1 MKFLYVLVALAAVA
15 TIRVRRY
22 RRRRQRDTSPGRP
35 RSSFDLAFLKS
46 GVALVTW
53 REVRQRVRGRMFRIS
68 TLVILAAIA
77 AAIVIPTLHH
87 AGSSTQKVGVVGTLS
102 PALRSVVHDD
112 VRANGGVAHFVTL
125 RSVSLAKSELRSGQI
140 DFAIVNAQ
148 SIVVNSLRNS
158 TNASEIVQIARD
170 LGVAQALGAA
180 HLSAAQSAAIAN
192 AHSLSVTSL
201 KHQKVNGANVGASVF
216 GLILIFMMLQQYNTW
231 TLIGVMEEKSSRV
244 IEVLLSALRPI
255 QLLTGKVLGIGLV
268 ALAQATL
275 IVTFSLVLAKSVGS
289 NLLHGAASLEVVSIL
304 VWLLLGY
311 AFYSWIY
318 AAAGSM
324 AEGQEQIQ
332 ALALPLSLPLVF
344 GYVVS
349 LIAAE
354 SGHASTLFTVL
365 AYLPPTAPFAMP
377 VLVGLSAVSWWG
389 FLLSVALSIA
399 STFAIAHLAARVYRR
414 AILRTGAR
422 VHLREA
428 FARS

>member
-1 MKFLYVLVALAAVA
+1 MKILYLLLLVAAVA
-15 TIRVRRY
+15 TVRLL
-22 RRRRQRDTSPGRP
+22 RRRARRASATRRARP
-35 RSSFDLAFLKS
+35 SLDLAFLKG

-87 AGSSTQKVGVVGTLS
+87 AGSSSQRIGVVGPLS
-102 PALRSVVHDD
+102 PALKRVVQND
-112 VRANGGVAHFVTL
+112 VRANAGVAHLVNL
-125 RSVSLAKSELRSGQI
+125 SSASLAKRELASGKI
-140 DFAIVNAQ
+140 DFAILNDR

-158 TNASEIVQIARD
+158 AHAAEIVQIARD
-170 LGVAQALGAA
+170 LGVAQALSAA
-180 HLSAAQSAAIAN
+180 HLSTGQSALLAR
-192 AHSLSVTSL
+192 AHSLRVTSL
-201 KHQKVNGANVGASVF
+201 KQQKASGANVGASVF

-244 IEVLLSALRPI
+244 IEVLLSALRPL
-255 QLLTGKVLGIGLV
+255 QLLTGKVLGISLV

-289 NLLHGAASLEVVSIL
+289 NLLHGAASLEIVSIL
-304 VWLLLGY
+304 VWVLLGY

-324 AEGQEQIQ
+324 AERQEQIQ

-354 SGHASTLFTVL
+354 SGHATMLVSVL

-377 VLVGLSAVSWWG
+377 VLVGLSAVTWWG
-389 FLLSVALSIA
+389 FLLSVLLSIV
-399 STFAIAHLAARVYRR
+399 STVAVAHLAARVYRR

-428 FARS
+428 FARY